1 MPVEYNKI
9 CIKSTY
15 MNQIHKCDLYQNHW
29 KLGITFNNTVVK
41 LSFSMKTLVDKYA
54 CVYLEKLLRKMK
66 Q

>member
-15 MNQIHKCDLYQNHW
+15 MNRIHKCDLYQNHW
-29 KLGITFNNTVVK
+29 KFGITLNNTVVK
-41 LSFSMKTLVDKYA
+41 LSYSMKTSVNKYA
-54 CVYLEKLLRKMK
+54 GVYFEKLLWKMK